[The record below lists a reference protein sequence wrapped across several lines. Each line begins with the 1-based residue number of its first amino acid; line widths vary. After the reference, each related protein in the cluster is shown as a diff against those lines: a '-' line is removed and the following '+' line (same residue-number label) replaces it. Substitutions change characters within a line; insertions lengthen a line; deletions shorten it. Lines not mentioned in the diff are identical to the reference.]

1 MVKEKMKKQF
11 CGLSN
16 EEKALIKE
24 KKDDIKLDLSIKCFG
39 YPDIYE
45 IYCEDG
51 LEPILD
57 VLEEHLP
64 FIKEQKE
71 LMLEIYE
78 ETDGEIDDTELDDFV
93 NDLYNII
100 GSLEIDASKINPKIF
115 ERAKVLTNDD
125 EDYYSFFDELFENF
139 VDMLYNKSIEQ
150 KIEILKIYSQKN
162 K

>member
-16 EEKALIKE
+16 EEKKLIKE

-39 YPDIYE
+39 YPDVYE
-45 IYCEDG
+45 IYYEDG
-51 LEPILD
+51 LESILD

-71 LMLEIYE
+71 LMLEMYE
-78 ETDGEIDDTELDDFV
+78 ETDGEIEDTELEDFV

-100 GSLEIDASKINPKIF
+100 GDITIDEKEINPKIF
-115 ERAKVLTNDD
+115 ERAKVLTNDI
-125 EDYYSFFDELFENF
+125 EDYYSLFDELFDNF
-139 VDMLYNKSIEQ
+139 VDMLCNKSIEQ
-150 KIEILKIYSQKN
+150 KIEILKIYSQRN